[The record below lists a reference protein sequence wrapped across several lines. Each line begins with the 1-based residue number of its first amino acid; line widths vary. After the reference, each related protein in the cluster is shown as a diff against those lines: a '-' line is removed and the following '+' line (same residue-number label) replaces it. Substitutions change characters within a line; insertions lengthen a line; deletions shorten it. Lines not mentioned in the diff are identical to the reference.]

1 MNTINGKPTGDITA
15 QGARSSGGQS
25 GYGKDTVSMT
35 YEELA
40 ALWRKVR
47 PDGRRNNRK

>member
-15 QGARSSGGQS
+15 QGARSSGEQWGH
-25 GYGKDTVSMT
+25 GKDTVSMT

-40 ALWRKVR
+40 ALWRSKDR
-47 PDGRRNNRK
+47 HHGKDKDK